1 MRFASRL
8 LSLITLLAAW
18 FAAVPA
24 GHAANAAFAYQGVL
38 KDAAGAPLSGNQT
51 VELRLYDRAEGG
63 APVWGRAYNVL
74 LDTNGLFNAEISDTG
89 GSALDDAPAGATL
102 AAVFAA
108 SADTTLHIGLKVV
121 GTSGEIAPRQTL
133 LAVPYATFAHDVAS
147 ASGDFSVA
155 GALAASSATVSNA
168 VSAGSLAVSGSLG
181 AASVTTT
188 GDASV
193 GGDLSVGG
201 SLTGFGVA
209 PVGSIILWSGTTS
222 DIPSGW
228 VLCDGNNGQPVNGR
242 NVPDLRDRFVVG
254 AGSAMYPVGA
264 TGGEAYHTL
273 TESEMPSHNHSY
285 TFTGADLKGSWDDDN
300 YFYNQSEEYKN
311 KTNTRYTDYTGGG
324 QSHENR
330 PPFYALCYIMR
341 VR

>member
-147 ASGDFSVA
+147 ASGDLSVA
-155 GALAASSATVSNA
+155 GALTAASASVSNE

-209 PVGSIILWSGTTS
+209 PVGSIILWSGS
-222 DIPSGW
+222 IPDIPSGW
-228 VLCDGNNGQPVNGR
+228 ALCNGQNGT
-242 NVPDLRDRFVVG
+242 PDLRDRFVVG

-273 TESEMPSHNHSY
+273 TESEMPSHRHKY
-285 TFTGADLKGSWDDDN
+285 TFKGADLKGSWDDDN

-311 KTNTRYTDYTGGG
+311 KTNERYTNYTGGG